1 MEKTKN
7 QTKEN
12 VDVQQALDKIRT
24 DPFENFIPDQDKRR
38 IVGKTLELLATGCP
52 VLPDEIAMLA
62 QASPERVLS
71 TLHGFGAEFDK
82 EGNVLGFGLTLVPT
96 PHVYEANGHKLYTWC
111 AVDALT
117 FPVMLGHAARIESS
131 DPETGEKVQV
141 TVSPDGVQKVK
152 PESAVVSW
160 VKAIDLSNIRG
171 SGCQYVHFF
180 GSSESASKWIADHPG
195 KTFYPV
201 NNEVY
206 RAVIQLQNK
215 RSDMQTKGCC

>member
-12 VDVQQALDKIRT
+12 FEVQQVLDKIRT
-24 DPFENFIPDQDKRR
+24 DPFENFIPDQVQRR
-38 IVGKTLELLATGCP
+38 IVGKTLELLANGCP
-52 VLPDEIAMLA
+52 VLSDEIAILS
-62 QASPERVLS
+62 QVSPESVLS
-71 TLHGFGAEFDK
+71 TLHSFGAEFDK

-96 PHVYEANGHKLYTWC
+96 PHVYEANRHKLYTWC

-180 GSSESASKWIADHPG
+180 ASSESASKWIAEHPD
-195 KTFYPV
+195 KTVYPV
-201 NNEVY
+201 DNGIY
-206 RAVIQLQNK
+206 QAVIQLQNK
-215 RSDMQTKGCC
+215 CSDIQTKARC